1 MYTIYIYI
9 IQSSSEDYFYLFL
22 VGLMIQK
29 EVELAD
35 LKSKVAEVMAFIPT
49 SPSSFSAVGTGILGI
64 RYSPSFGVA
73 QIPNIEGDV
82 LCKSSLNPAAS
93 DYTPKI
99 TQ

>member
-1 MYTIYIYI
+1 M
-9 IQSSSEDYFYLFL
+9 
-22 VGLMIQK
+22 
-29 EVELAD
+29 ELAD

-49 SPSSFSAVGTGILGI
+49 SPSNFTSVGASGLGM
-64 RYSPSFGVA
+64 RYSPSSYG
-73 QIPNIEGDV
+73 IPQMQSIEEDV